1 MLPLNFSTGTKGEV
15 EIYPLMTFK
24 KYLRLSL
31 SYTNKERHHMEVLK
45 VSLNSLSTLMY
56 CGRIGNLNKNLPFF
70 CKEDKKEAI
79 KISLS

>member
-1 MLPLNFSTGTKGEV
+1 
-15 EIYPLMTFK
+15 
-24 KYLRLSL
+24 
-31 SYTNKERHHMEVLK
+31 MEVLK

-79 KISLS
+79 KIFTFVKGLCARKNFNLWGAQSDYQMENRTRKVVHSVK